1 MVVKKWRYISYIAFV
16 MGDKD
21 TPFWWKIYI
30 YLFFSMSSLTV
41 FTLISIARRHGH
53 VFRMALHNEGDW
65 RMETWQRAR
74 RASCHVSI
82 RQSPSCVMPFWTH
95 AKCLLAFISYLP
107 MWIKA
112 KYTFI
117 KTVYSPRFYGGPYLQ
132 AKHAD
137 VCSGVLFWTACTRRP
152 HVLSLPS
159 SSGCEKSDSWRQSRS
174 DKTAKKVMNGTTMWS
189 CDTELCTNGVEAT
202 KCWVFVAHFSIYST
216 SRCRCHTGTDIP
228 RLRGHT
234 LQINQVVRTVRHR
247 ISCCTPTIHWKCDA
261 QIQNRQIKSP
271 PALWKHLSFQCLGVI
286 VTLNG
291 KSASMLLEPTKNKL
305 KQWRVIEKSVNKCN
319 FFFKMFWIITKWM
332 KITEKQICGDQIVT
346 FKQSPILLYQGLL
359 FFNTINMC
367 DRGRTITH
375 MQIPRFHTQVWY
387 NYSFL
392 HKLQNNRNPF
402 HPEKYLFQTLT
413 LKILRQCHWWDQKS
427 SHIRLFHNQG
437 AHLHFRV
444 L

>member
-1 MVVKKWRYISYIAFV
+1 
-16 MGDKD
+16 
-21 TPFWWKIYI
+21 
-30 YLFFSMSSLTV
+30 
-41 FTLISIARRHGH
+41 
-53 VFRMALHNEGDW
+53 
-65 RMETWQRAR
+65 
-74 RASCHVSI
+74 
-82 RQSPSCVMPFWTH
+82 
-95 AKCLLAFISYLP
+95 

-159 SSGCEKSDSWRQSRS
+159 SSGCEKSDSWRQARS
-174 DKTAKKVMNGTTMWS
+174 VKTANKVKNGTTMWS

-216 SRCRCHTGTDIP
+216 SRCHCHTGTDIP

-247 ISCCTPTIHWKCDA
+247 ISCCAPTIHWKCDA

-319 FFFKMFWIITKWM
+319 FFFSDVLNHNKMN
-332 KITEKQICGDQIVT
+332 E
-346 FKQSPILLYQGLL
+346 
-359 FFNTINMC
+359 
-367 DRGRTITH
+367 
-375 MQIPRFHTQVWY
+375 
-387 NYSFL
+387 
-392 HKLQNNRNPF
+392 NNRKTNLWRSNS
-402 HPEKYLFQTLT
+402 Y
-413 LKILRQCHWWDQKS
+413 I
-427 SHIRLFHNQG
+427 
-437 AHLHFRV
+437 
-444 L
+444 